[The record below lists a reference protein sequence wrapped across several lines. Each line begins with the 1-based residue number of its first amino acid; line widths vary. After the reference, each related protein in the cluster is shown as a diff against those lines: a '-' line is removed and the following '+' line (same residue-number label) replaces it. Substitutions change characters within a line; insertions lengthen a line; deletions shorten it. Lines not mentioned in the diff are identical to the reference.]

1 MSDVFTLTGV
11 LQTQPAIASASGL
24 PSVIAQLAV
33 SMVLQTRTAPGEY
46 DLTTDSPVNV
56 SFGALT
62 GANLVFVQVNG
73 GGHVRVRATSSDGT
87 LAAWPVDNCLL
98 SICSLVPITALDITR
113 DPGVETLVD
122 VILGQVPS

>member
-1 MSDVFTLTGV
+1 MADVFTLTGV
-11 LQTQPAIASASGL
+11 LQTQPANASASGL

-33 SMVLQTRTAPGEY
+33 NLLLNTRTVPGEY
-46 DLTTDSPVNV
+46 DLTSDSPQTV

-62 GANLVFVQVNG
+62 GANVVFIQVNG

-87 LAAWPVDNCLL
+87 QQAWPVDTCLL
-98 SICSLVPITALDITR
+98 SICSLVPITALDLTR
-113 DPGVETLVD
+113 DAGVETLVD